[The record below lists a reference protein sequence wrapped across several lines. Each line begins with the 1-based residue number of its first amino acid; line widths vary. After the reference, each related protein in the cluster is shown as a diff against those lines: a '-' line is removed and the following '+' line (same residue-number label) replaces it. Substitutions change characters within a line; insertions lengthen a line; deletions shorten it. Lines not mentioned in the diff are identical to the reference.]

1 MGVEGVGLR
10 GDGGWVE
17 FEVEGRGGEGEVG
30 LEGHFF
36 IFYFLLF
43 WVLFCFDLFFF
54 GGMFGGFGLM
64 GLYILMDENGDYGSV
79 VVVVVGN
86 RCLRISG

>member
-36 IFYFLLF
+36 IFYFLSF
-43 WVLFCFDLFFF
+43 GFVLIFFF
-54 GGMFGGFGLM
+54 RGSVGGLGSM
-64 GLYILMDENGDYGSV
+64 GLCICMDKNGDYGSV
-79 VVVVVGN
+79 VVVVVVGN
-86 RCLRISG
+86 RCPRISG

>member
-17 FEVEGRGGEGEVG
+17 FEVEGGRGEGEVG

-36 IFYFLLF
+36 NFFYLIF
-43 WVLFCFDLFFF
+43 VLFF
-54 GGMFGGFGLM
+54 GGKCWGVGIDGVVY
-64 GLYILMDENGDYGSV
+64 LYG
-79 VVVVVGN
+79 
-86 RCLRISG
+86 

>member
-17 FEVEGRGGEGEVG
+17 FEVEGGGGEGEVG

-36 IFYFLLF
+36 FFIFWFWVSFLLF
-43 WVLFCFDLFFF
+43 CFL
-54 GGMFGGFGLM
+54 GGSVGGFGSI
-64 GLYILMDENGDYGSV
+64 GLCICKDENGDYGSV
-79 VVVVVGN
+79 VVVVVVVGN
-86 RCLRISG
+86 RCPRING

>member
-36 IFYFLLF
+36 NFFLIFYLII
-43 WVLFCFDLFFF
+43 VLFCC
-54 GGMFGGFGLM
+54 
-64 GLYILMDENGDYGSV
+64 
-79 VVVVVGN
+79 VVGGK
-86 RCLRISG
+86 CWGV

>member
-17 FEVEGRGGEGEVG
+17 FEVEGGGGEGEVG

-36 IFYFLLF
+36 YFLFFIF
-43 WVLFCFDLFFF
+43 WFCFDLFSS
-54 GGMFGGFGLM
+54 GECWRVWIDGVVY
-64 GLYILMDENGDYGSV
+64 LYG
-79 VVVVVGN
+79 
-86 RCLRISG
+86 

>member
-30 LEGHFF
+30 LEGHYFF
-36 IFYFLLF
+36 F
-43 WVLFCFDLFFF
+43 LFFF
-54 GGMFGGFGLM
+54 WFCFVLGRSVGGFGSMRLC
-64 GLYILMDENGDYGSV
+64 ICMDENGDYGGV

-86 RCLRISG
+86 RCPRISG

>member
-17 FEVEGRGGEGEVG
+17 FEVEGGGGEGEVG

-36 IFYFLLF
+36 IFVYLLLEF
-43 WVLFCFDLFFF
+43 SFVLFF
-54 GGMFGGFGLM
+54 
-64 GLYILMDENGDYGSV
+64 
-79 VVVVVGN
+79 VGEVLGVWD
-86 RCLRISG
+86 R

>member
-17 FEVEGRGGEGEVG
+17 FEVEGGRGEGEVG

-36 IFYFLLF
+36 LFFYLLGF
-43 WVLFCFDLFFF
+43 FCFVLFF
-54 GGMFGGFGLM
+54 GGKCWGVWIDGVVY
-64 GLYILMDENGDYGSV
+64 LYCMDENGDYGSV

-86 RCLRISG
+86 TCPRISG

>member
-30 LEGHFF
+30 LEGH
-36 IFYFLLF
+36 YFLFFYLL
-43 WVLFCFDLFFF
+43 VLFCFDPFFS
-54 GGMFGGFGLM
+54 GGCVGGFGLM
-64 GLYILMDENGDYGSV
+64 GWCICMDENRDYGSV